1 MNAEKLSKR
10 LKRVSKYII
19 SKGTLADIG
28 SDHAYLPCYAIENNL
43 VSKAIAGEVVEG
55 PFKSAKLNV
64 AERDL
69 TSQIDVRFGSGLS
82 VLLYGEANNITI
94 CGMGGTLI
102 AQILEEGKEKL
113 SGKERLIL
121 QPNINAEI
129 IREWLENNQWALI
142 AEDILEEDGK
152 IYEILVA
159 EKGIM
164 DKLNEAELL
173 MGPLLMIDRSIT
185 FIKKWSCEKEHYQK
199 ILNQIETAQQT
210 EKNDEKKSE
219 VIHKITLI
227 QNVINK

>member
-1 MNAEKLSKR
+1 MNAEKLSIR
-10 LKRVSKYII
+10 LERVTKYII

-28 SDHAYLPCYAIENNL
+28 SDHAYLPCYAIENKL
-43 VSKAIAGEVVEG
+43 ATKAIAGEVVDG

-64 AERDL
+64 EERNL

-102 AQILEEGKEKL
+102 TQILEEGKEKF

-129 IREWLENNQWALI
+129 IREWLENNQWALV

-159 EKGIM
+159 EKGVM
-164 DKLNEAELL
+164 SKLSEAELL
-173 MGPLLMIDRSIT
+173 MGPLLMKNKSTT
-185 FIKKWSCEKEHYQK
+185 FIKKWSSEQEHYQK

-210 EKNDEKKSE
+210 EKNDEKKKE
-219 VIHKITLI
+219 MNQKIALI
-227 QNVINK
+227 QSILQ